1 MAKNGAAKAPRVAVV
16 TTATREHDHCSA
28 DSTHPA
34 QAASGHVKVAIA
46 HDWLVTLGGSELV
59 LRELLRIFPGAT
71 VFALIDKMA
80 EPDRAFVGVARTR
93 TTFLDRLPGVA
104 SAYRRLLPLFPVAV
118 SGLDV
123 GEFDLV
129 ISNSH
134 AVAKGVR
141 TRSHQLHV
149 CYCLSPMR
157 YAWDLREQYLQE
169 SGLARGMRGY
179 AANRV
184 LDRLQRW
191 DRAASARVDSF
202 VTLSRYIAD
211 RIARAY
217 DRTATVIY
225 PPVDVDY
232 FDLDPRRRPGSG
244 DYYFTMSRF
253 VPYKRIDLIA
263 RAFARLPDRRL
274 IVAGE
279 GPDSAKVRAAAGP
292 NVELVGR
299 VDRAEAR
306 ALLGGARAF
315 LFAAE
320 EDFGIAP
327 VEAQA
332 RGVPVIAYGRGG
344 ALETVR
350 GLTEDRPTGA
360 FFGEQTEDAITAA
373 IRQFEA
379 NADRIEP
386 ANCRANAERFGQQVF
401 RDEFA
406 EFIDREWHDFRDR
419 KPGA

>member
-1 MAKNGAAKAPRVAVV
+1 M
-16 TTATREHDHCSA
+16 
-28 DSTHPA
+28 
-34 QAASGHVKVAIA
+34 KVAIA

-59 LRELLRIFPGAT
+59 LREMLRLFPDAT
-71 VFALIDKMA
+71 VFTLIDKMA
-80 EPDRAFVGVARTR
+80 EGDRKFIGVTRTR
-93 TTFLDRLPGVA
+93 TSFLDRMPGVA
-104 SAYRRLLPLFPVAV
+104 SSYRRLLPLFPVAM
-118 SGLDV
+118 SALDV
-123 GEFDLV
+123 GDFDVV

-141 TRSHQLHV
+141 TRTHQLHV

-157 YAWDLREQYLQE
+157 YAWDLRAQYLKE
-169 SGLARGMRGY
+169 TGLAGGVRGY
-179 AANRV
+179 AANHV
-184 LDRLQRW
+184 LDRLQHW
-191 DRAASARVDSF
+191 DRASSTRVDAF

-217 DRTATVIY
+217 GRTAAVIY

-232 FDLDPRRRPGSG
+232 FDLESSRSPGGG

-263 RAFARLPDRRL
+263 RAFSKLPDRKL
-274 IVAGE
+274 VIAGD
-279 GPDSAKVRAAAGP
+279 GPDAAKVRAAAAP

-299 VDRAEAR
+299 VGRDEAR
-306 ALLGGARAF
+306 ALLGNARAF

-344 ALETVR
+344 ALETIR
-350 GLTEDRPTGA
+350 GLDDDAPTGA
-360 FFGEQTEDAITAA
+360 FFGEQSAEAIVQAV
-373 IRQFEA
+373 RRFEA
-379 NADRIEP
+379 NAHRIDP
-386 ANCRANAERFGQQVF
+386 IACRRNAERFAERVF

-406 EFIDREWHDFRDR
+406 EFVEREWRAFRSR
-419 KPGA
+419 EARA

>member
-1 MAKNGAAKAPRVAVV
+1 M
-16 TTATREHDHCSA
+16 
-28 DSTHPA
+28 
-34 QAASGHVKVAIA
+34 KVAIA

-59 LRELLRIFPGAT
+59 LREMLRLFPDAT
-71 VFALIDKMA
+71 VFTLIDKMA
-80 EPDRAFVGVARTR
+80 EGDRSFIGVTRTR
-93 TTFLDRLPGVA
+93 TSFLDRMPGVA
-104 SAYRRLLPLFPVAV
+104 SSYRRLLPLFPVAM
-118 SGLDV
+118 SALDV
-123 GEFDLV
+123 GDFDVV

-141 TRSHQLHV
+141 TRTHQLHV

-157 YAWDLREQYLQE
+157 YAWDLRAQYLKE
-169 SGLARGMRGY
+169 TGLAGGVRGY
-179 AANRV
+179 AANHV
-184 LDRLQRW
+184 LDRLQHW
-191 DRAASARVDSF
+191 DRASSTRVDAF

-217 DRTATVIY
+217 GRTAAVIY

-232 FDLDPRRRPGSG
+232 FDLESSRSPGGG

-263 RAFARLPDRRL
+263 RAFSKLPDRKL
-274 IVAGE
+274 VIAGD
-279 GPDSAKVRAAAGP
+279 GPDAAKVRAAAAP

-299 VDRAEAR
+299 VGRDEAR
-306 ALLGGARAF
+306 ALLGNARAF

-344 ALETVR
+344 ALETIR
-350 GLTEDRPTGA
+350 GLDDDAPTGA
-360 FFGEQTEDAITAA
+360 FFGEQSAEAIVQAV
-373 IRQFEA
+373 RRFEA
-379 NADRIEP
+379 NAHRIDP
-386 ANCRANAERFGQQVF
+386 IACRRNAERFAERVF

-406 EFIDREWHDFRDR
+406 EFVEREWRAFRSR
-419 KPGA
+419 EARA

>member
-1 MAKNGAAKAPRVAVV
+1 
-16 TTATREHDHCSA
+16 
-28 DSTHPA
+28 
-34 QAASGHVKVAIA
+34 VKVAIA

-71 VFALIDKMA
+71 VFTLIDKMP

-93 TTFLDRLPGVA
+93 TSFLDRVPGVA
-104 SAYRRLLPLFPVAV
+104 LTYRRLLPLFPAAM
-118 SGLDV
+118 SRLDL
-123 GEFDLV
+123 GEFDVV

-134 AVAKGVR
+134 AIAKGVR

-157 YAWDLREQYLQE
+157 YAWDLRDQYLKE
-169 SGLARGMRGY
+169 SGLAHGIRGY

-191 DRAASARVDSF
+191 DRANTSRVDSF

-217 DRTATVIY
+217 GRRATVIH

-232 FDLDPRRRPGSG
+232 FDFDDSRRPGSG

-263 RAFARLPDRRL
+263 RAFARLPNRRL
-274 IVAGE
+274 IIAGA
-279 GPDSAKVRAAAGP
+279 GPDAQKVRHAAGP

-299 VDRAEAR
+299 VTRDEGRS
-306 ALLGGARAF
+306 LLAGARAF

-332 RGVPVIAYGRGG
+332 RGVPVIAFSRGG
-344 ALETVR
+344 TLETVR
-350 GLTEDRPTGA
+350 GLAATGDGAAPTGV
-360 FFGEQTEDAITAA
+360 FFDEQSEDAIVRAVREFEESAHRIAPAA
-373 IRQFEA
+373 
-379 NADRIEP
+379 
-386 ANCRANAERFGQQVF
+386 CRANAERFAEHVF
-401 RDEFA
+401 RDQFSA
-406 EFIDREWHDFRDR
+406 FVDREWQTFQARR
-419 KPGA
+419 IRAS

>member
-1 MAKNGAAKAPRVAVV
+1 MKI
-16 TTATREHDHCSA
+16 
-28 DSTHPA
+28 
-34 QAASGHVKVAIA
+34 AIA

-80 EPDRAFVGVARTR
+80 EPDRAFLGVTRTR
-93 TTFLDRLPGVA
+93 TTFLDRMPAVA
-104 SAYRRLLPLFPVAV
+104 STYRRLLPLFPAAV
-118 SGLDV
+118 SRLDV

-141 TRSHQLHV
+141 TRAHQLHV

-157 YAWDLREQYLQE
+157 YAWDLREQYLRE

-191 DRAASARVDSF
+191 DREASARVDSF

-217 DRTATVIY
+217 ARSATVIY

-232 FDLDPRRRPGSG
+232 FDLEPGRRPGSG

-274 IVAGE
+274 VIAGD
-279 GPDSAKVRAAAGP
+279 GPDAAKVRAAAGP

-299 VDRAEAR
+299 VGRAEGR

-350 GLTEDRPTGA
+350 GVADDGPTGV
-360 FFGEQTEDAITAA
+360 FFQEQSEDAIVGAV
-373 IRQFEA
+373 RQFEA
-379 NADRIEP
+379 TADRFEP

-401 RDEFA
+401 REEFA
-406 EFIDREWHDFRDR
+406 RLVDREWRDFQGR